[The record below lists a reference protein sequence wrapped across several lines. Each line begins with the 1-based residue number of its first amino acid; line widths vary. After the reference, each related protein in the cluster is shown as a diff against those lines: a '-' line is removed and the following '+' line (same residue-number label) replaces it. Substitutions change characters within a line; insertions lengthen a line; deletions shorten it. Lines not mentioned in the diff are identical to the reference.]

1 MRIGILGAGH
11 WHVGLYYLPTL
22 QSLDVDLVGLAD
34 PNPAVLDR
42 LDPEG
47 LYRHYTDSRTLL
59 EEEQPDLV
67 FAHAPHYQMTD
78 LAAELVERGLA
89 FHMEKPAGV
98 DWRALAPVAEAARAQ
113 RVFNSVALVNHY
125 MPLVEKLVELRHDG
139 KLGLPVHFYYR
150 LFAGPPDRYRDWG
163 VDWML
168 DPAQA
173 GAGPLFNFGCHG
185 IDLFHTMTGEQVA
198 EVSCW
203 ATHAL
208 HQEAIEDLA
217 SARLHIASGALG
229 TVEVGYVLPGAYER
243 YFSLTTTALHVGGE
257 LEQGKIVMREG
268 EPIPYGGLTAD
279 DSYVVYTRDV
289 VARCAAGQPARVDLT
304 EMVRTLRVMDAARE
318 AMETGQTVRL
328 E

>member
-1 MRIGILGAGH
+1 MRIGIIGASH
-11 WHVGLYYLPTL
+11 WHVGIYYLPAL
-22 QSLDVDLVGLAD
+22 QRLEAELVGLAD
-34 PNPAVLDR
+34 PDPAALER
-42 LDPEG
+42 LDPQG
-47 LYRHYTDSRTLL
+47 RYRHYTDYRQLL

-67 FAHAPHYQMTD
+67 FAHAPHCQMTQ
-78 LAAELVERGLA
+78 LAAELVERKQA

-98 DWRALAPVAEAARAQ
+98 DWQALAPVAQAARE
-113 RVFNSVALVNHY
+113 RCVFNSVALVNHY
-125 MPLVEKLVELRHDG
+125 MPLVERLVELRHAG
-139 KLGLPVHFYYR
+139 QLGLPVHFYYR
-150 LFAGPPDRYRDWG
+150 LFAGPPGRYRDWG

-185 IDLFHTMTGEQVA
+185 IDLFHAMTGEDIV

-203 ATHAL
+203 ATHEL
-208 HQEAIEDLA
+208 HGEAIEDLA
-217 SARLHIASGALG
+217 SARLRTASGALG

-243 YFSLTTTALHVGGE
+243 YFSLTTTELHVGGE
-257 LEQGKIVMREG
+257 LEQGKIVRREG
-268 EPIPYGGLTAD
+268 EDIPYGGMSAD
-279 DSYVVYTRDV
+279 ESYAVYTYDV

-318 AMETGQTVRL
+318 AMETGQAVRL